1 MFCRTK
7 KVKGMIEELKDEI
20 KKLKDEV
27 KEAKKEP
34 TMFYGEDVVPVF
46 SLWSYNRYYVKD
58 KVKMSFVLEQIL
70 AHLGMEI
77 IKEPQRDEN
86 ILMRKKPK
94 VKKTT

>member
-7 KVKGMIEELKDEI
+7 KVKEMIDELKDEI
-20 KKLKDEV
+20 KTLKDEV

-34 TMFYGEDVVPVF
+34 EMSVPVF
-46 SLWSYNRYYVKD
+46 STWSYNRFYVRD

-77 IKEPQRDEN
+77 VKEPKKDEK
-86 ILMRKKPK
+86 ILIKKKPK
-94 VKKTT
+94 TKKAT